1 HDYGKTWSQITDGVT
16 DTTYVHAVRED
27 PERKDLLFAGTET
40 GVYVSFDD
48 GGRWQPLQLNLPVAP
63 IHDLVVHGDDL
74 VIATHG
80 RSFWILDDIA
90 PLRQLSPEVASADAH
105 FFRPALALRVRGNQ
119 NRDTP
124 LPPET
129 PAGQNPP
136 EGAIFDY
143 YLKAAVNE
151 PVTLEI
157 ADTQGNVVRRFSS
170 SDAPPAVNFS
180 QLAFPPYWVEVPHIL
195 SKEAGEHRFVWDLR
209 HPTPQWLFHEYSMAA
224 AVGETPVAPRGPLV
238 LPGKYE
244 VRLTAGGQTYRQPLE
259 IKEDPRVSTS
269 SADLARQLQL
279 ELQIAD
285 AVTKD
290 MGAYNQIAA
299 LRKQLSQMQKET
311 SAKPRMAKLAAG
323 ATALD
328 GKLAALGG
336 ASPIP
341 GGAATL
347 ATVNGTLAALLNAV
361 ESADA
366 APTSQS
372 YALFDETQRSLQGL
386 LASWEKIQQQDLE
399 ELNRLAKRSGVH
411 EVDVPSAK

>member
-1 HDYGKTWSQITDGVT
+1 V
-16 DTTYVHAVRED
+16 
-27 PERKDLLFAGTET
+27 
-40 GVYVSFDD
+40 
-48 GGRWQPLQLNLPVAP
+48 
-63 IHDLVVHGDDL
+63 
-74 VIATHG
+74 ATHG
-80 RSFWILDDIA
+80 RSFWILDNVT
-90 PLRQLSPEVASADAH
+90 PLRQLSPDVAGADAH
-105 FFRPALALRVRGNQ
+105 LFRPALALRVRGNQ

-136 EGAIFDY
+136 DGAIFDY
-143 YLKAAVNE
+143 HLKAAATA

-170 SDAPPAVNFS
+170 ADVPRAVNFS
-180 QLAFPPYWVEVPHIL
+180 QLAFPPYWVEVPHTL
-195 SKEAGEHRFVWDLR
+195 SGSAGEHRFVWDLR
-209 HPTPQWLFHEYSMAA
+209 YPTPQWLFHEYSMAA
-224 AVGETPVAPRGPLV
+224 VVGETPVAPRGPLV
-238 LPGKYE
+238 LPGNYE
-244 VRLTAGGQTYRQPLE
+244 VRLTAAGKTYRQPLE

-279 ELQIAD
+279 ELQITD

-328 GKLAALGG
+328 GKLATLAG

-341 GGAATL
+341 GGKATL

-372 YALFDETQRSLQGL
+372 YVLFGETQQSLQAL
-386 LASWEKIQQQDLE
+386 LASWQRIQQQDVM
-399 ELNRLAKRSGVH
+399 ELNRLARRSGLH